1 MAKIQ
6 EKGNTKLRYYIS
18 MDLKENTEKSLFHG
32 TTCKRWKTTSRK
44 RK

>member
-18 MDLKENTEKSLFHG
+18 MDLKENEEKSIFNG
-32 TTCKRWKTTSRK
+32 TTCTRWKKNIRK
-44 RK
+44 WK

>member
-18 MDLKENTEKSLFHG
+18 MDLKENEEKVEN
-32 TTCKRWKTTSRK
+32 T
-44 RK
+44 